1 MRRALSHEIG
11 RPKHT
16 IGTRAH
22 GGCFASEFVV
32 RKNGGILQE
41 ISNPPKRQPRSLC
54 NSHDVPATGNCV
66 AESMNTAFDV
76 ESWRVG
82 GGKDHA
88 GSSYRRAHRSS
99 ADDAHADG
107 AASLVSGS
115 SNNRN
120 VGRKSS
126 VC

>member
-22 GGCFASEFVV
+22 GASFASQFVV
-32 RKNGGILQE
+32 RKSGAISQE

-54 NSHDVPATGNCV
+54 HPHDVPATGNRM

-76 ESWRVG
+76 KRWRVG
-82 GGKDHA
+82 RRKDHP
-88 GSSYRRAHRSS
+88 GSSYRRANGTG
-99 ADDAHADG
+99 ADDAHAHG
-107 AASLVSGS
+107 AAGLVSGS

-120 VGRKSS
+120 VGRKS
-126 VC
+126 